1 MTTLLKYIVLGAG
14 GLVLLGV
21 VLLWVMA
28 RTTGPRHE
36 PGVRNGRLAPCPS
49 TPNCVSSQ
57 TDPTDRVH
65 FIEPIRYEG
74 DLQTAHDRLLRV
86 IQAMPRVTIIE
97 NRPDYIYAE
106 FRTKWMRFV
115 DDVEF
120 YFDDEAKVIHV
131 RSASRVGR
139 GDMGVN
145 RARVE
150 AIREAFTQAAP

>member
-1 MTTLLKYIVLGAG
+1 MATFIKYALLVVG
-14 GLVLLGV
+14 GLLFLGV
-21 VLLWVMA
+21 VSLWVMA
-28 RTTGPRHE
+28 RITGPRHE
-36 PGVRNGRLAPCPS
+36 PGVRNGQLAPCPE

-57 TDPTDRVH
+57 ADPSDRLH

-74 DLQTAHDRLLRV
+74 DQQAAHERLLRV
-86 IQAMPRVTIIE
+86 IQSMPRVTIIE

-106 FRTKWMRFV
+106 FRTQWMRFV

-120 YFDDEAKVIHV
+120 YFDDDAKVIHV

-145 RARVE
+145 RTRVE
-150 AIREAFTQAAP
+150 TIRRAFEQAAP